1 MRICIINAYHYAFQ
15 AQMKQEIEGT
25 GNSLGVWCMKLIN
38 PDCFLGAEFVYLL
51 HEMVQ
56 VNNNLKLLKK
66 LIFCTISNAYIRAN
80 THYNNMNM
88 HYNNT
93 YSCEYALLP
102 KVCTLFFRFPS
113 CYWLLKMKT
122 ALGPNISPSGLA
134 AGSIIFLLIPTF

>member
-1 MRICIINAYHYAFQ
+1 
-15 AQMKQEIEGT
+15 MKQEIEGT

-38 PDCFLGAEFVYLL
+38 PDCFLGADFVYLL
-51 HEMVQ
+51 QEMVQ
-56 VNNNLKLLKK
+56 VNNSLKLLKK
-66 LIFCTISNAYIRAN
+66 LIFFLPFLMRIR
-80 THYNNMNM
+80 TNM

-134 AGSIIFLLIPTF
+134 AGSINFLLIPTF

>member
-1 MRICIINAYHYAFQ
+1 MRIRIINTYCCPFQ

-38 PDCFLGAEFVYLL
+38 PDCFLGADFVYLL
-51 HEMVQ
+51 QEMVQ
-56 VNNNLKLLKK
+56 VNNSLKLLKK
-66 LIFCTISNAYIRAN
+66 RIFFTISNAY
-80 THYNNMNM
+80 T

-93 YSCEYALLP
+93 YSCEHSLLP

-134 AGSIIFLLIPTF
+134 AGSIIFLLISTF

>member
-1 MRICIINAYHYAFQ
+1 MRIHIINAYHCPFQ

-38 PDCFLGAEFVYLL
+38 PDCFLGAEFIYLL
-51 HEMVQ
+51 QEMVQ

-66 LIFCTISNAYIRAN
+66 LICLPFLMRICTN
-80 THYNNMNM
+80 THYNNM
-88 HYNNT
+88 YL
-93 YSCEYALLP
+93 CEYALLS

-122 ALGPNISPSGLA
+122 ALGPNISPSGLD

>member
-1 MRICIINAYHYAFQ
+1 
-15 AQMKQEIEGT
+15 MKQEIEGT

-38 PDCFLGAEFVYLL
+38 PDCFLGTEFVYLL

-66 LIFCTISNAYIRAN
+66 LIFLPFLMRILVN
-80 THYNNMNM
+80 THYNNM
-88 HYNNT
+88 
-93 YSCEYALLP
+93 YSCKYALLP
-102 KVCTLFFRFPS
+102 TVCTLFFRFPS